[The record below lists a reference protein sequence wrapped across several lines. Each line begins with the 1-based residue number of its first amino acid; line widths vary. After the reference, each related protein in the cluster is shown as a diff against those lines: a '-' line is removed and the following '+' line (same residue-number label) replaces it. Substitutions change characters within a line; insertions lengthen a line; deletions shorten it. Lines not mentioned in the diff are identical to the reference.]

1 MHTSLQQER
10 QQDCLIRFA
19 KELLLV
25 YCESDRLSEEGL
37 REFIEEHGLNRPHE
51 TDDRFFKLV
60 CDNERVTEG
69 IIQCLL
75 EYFPDAIRETEMND
89 WFYPYIIGSNKNVTL
104 NIIRLLIDAAPSS
117 VRNVNNDGQ
126 LPLHGLCLNGQ
137 LNETLAIEVLKLFL
151 EKHPEAIRHA
161 DNAGNLPIHL
171 ASLLARSP
179 EFCRVL
185 IDAYPGSERISEDS
199 GMLPFHCACFK
210 GTVATVE
217 YLYKL
222 YPDAVNQATTSGF
235 YPIHFALYDCA
246 KRGSSDAVEIVK
258 FLLDCDPNVKLQI
271 LVGMS
276 LLHFACLRKYSD
288 STIDAGILV
297 INALY
302 DAHPEAI
309 EDNAI
314 ASEVQRF
321 HQKIQTIINNRLEFA
336 RQASDH
342 RAMSTRD
349 DFGQL
354 QLHFAL
360 QIKSCLGSIKL
371 MVKGNPAA
379 LQSPDNSGALPL
391 HVACQHHD
399 SPRVVQ
405 YLVELDTTTLDSV
418 DGNGNTALHYAC
430 RGAKYETIAMLL
442 ENYDAVSVSKRNA
455 HKKLP
460 IDLLWES
467 NEVQDRETIEYT
479 ESIFRLLKAYPE
491 TVTSRCMQKEQ
502 SVSVAC
508 SSQSEK
514 KRKLF
519 GHEE

>member
-1 MHTSLQQER
+1 MHTSLQQDR

-69 IIQCLL
+69 
-75 EYFPDAIRETEMND
+75 
-89 WFYPYIIGSNKNVTL
+89 
-104 NIIRLLIDAAPSS
+104 PSS

-161 DNAGNLPIHL
+161 DNAGNLPIHM
-171 ASLLARSP
+171 ASLSARSP

-199 GMLPFHCACFK
+199 GIGMLPLHCACFK

-222 YPDAVNQATTSGF
+222 YPDAVNQATTSEF

-246 KRGSSDAVEIVK
+246 KRGSSDAVEIV
-258 FLLDCDPNVKLQI
+258 N
-271 LVGMS
+271 
-276 LLHFACLRKYSD
+276 D
-288 STIDAGILV
+288 SNIDAGILV

-309 EDNAI
+309 ETMQLRLKFNVSI
-314 ASEVQRF
+314 I
-321 HQKIQTIINNRLEFA
+321 HQKIQTIINGLLVYA
-336 RQASDH
+336 RQAKDH
-342 RAMSTRD
+342 RLMSTPD
-349 DFGQL
+349 DNGHIP
-354 QLHFAL
+354 LHTAL
-360 QIKSCLGSIKL
+360 EKNVRLGSAKL
-371 MVKGNPAA
+371 LVKGNPVA
-379 LQSPDNSGALPL
+379 LQSPDNRGALPL
-391 HVACQHHD
+391 HVACEHHD
-399 SPRVVQ
+399 SPSVIQ
-405 YLVELDTTTLDSV
+405 YLVRLDTSTLDAV
-418 DGNGNTALHYAC
+418 DREGNTAFHYAC
-430 RGAKYETIAMLL
+430 RGAKFDTITLLL
-442 ENYDAVSVSKRNA
+442 ETYDAVSVSKRNA

-467 NEVQDRETIEYT
+467 NEVLDRESVEYT
-479 ESIFRLLKAYPE
+479 ESVFRLLKAYPE
-491 TVTSRCMQKEQ
+491 TVMSRCIQKEQ

-508 SSQSEK
+508 SSQREK
-514 KRKLF
+514 KRKV